1 MISLKKIYR
10 NWIYLISSNLFTSAI
25 SFTAFIILARKMNV
39 NDYGRFD
46 AIIASIT
53 LFATFANN
61 LAAGTVV
68 NREIS
73 LNPEKGYYILT
84 NARNMRI
91 IGFIISVIVLTIYN
105 IYIGITYPILLIA
118 IALLLISNI
127 TFELSEQISFGYL
140 ITKNTTIISITSSI
154 IWITIVLLIP
164 KNQSQ
169 LLVIVMSYTI
179 VFLFKSIIY
188 SIVTKK
194 IVLNKMV
201 IYIGMTKKKL
211 LVDSLPYLW
220 MRLVGTLGSQLPILF
235 LDNFSGSEEVAYYS
249 VGNKLI
255 LPLTILITSG
265 VNAFFPYL
273 TRLYREDMIRYKKF
287 IYQILF
293 IVLFGGA
300 TIAFLM
306 TTTSEIWLVAL
317 MGEKYINA
325 VTPFNYQ
332 IWLAVCIGFDLIFS
346 MILSSSFNHKRL
358 AIITTVDIII
368 LLPLILIFI
377 KEGSTGLAYAK
388 MLSSIISLILH
399 MIILIRI
406 MPLEKMKRTL
416 IYALGYFVLLLILNN
431 FEVILYAKLL
441 IMISLVIIIFF
452 IKDSPL
458 KYLIANLIVIAKDLR
473 KVKK

>member
-1 MISLKKIYR
+1 
-10 NWIYLISSNLFTSAI
+10 
-25 SFTAFIILARKMNV
+25 MNV
-39 NDYGRFD
+39 NDYGKFD

-73 LNPEKGYYILT
+73 LNPEKGYYILK

-105 IYIGITYPILLIA
+105 IFIGITYAILLIA
-118 IALLLISNI
+118 IGPLLISNI
-127 TFELSEQISFGYL
+127 TFELREQISFGYL
-140 ITKNTTIISITSSI
+140 ITKNTTIINIISSI

-169 LLVIVMSYTI
+169 LLAIVMAYTF
-179 VFLFKSIIY
+179 VFVFKSTIY

-194 IVLNKMV
+194 ILLNKTE
-201 IYIGMTKKKL
+201 IYSSMTKKKL
-211 LVDSLPYLW
+211 FIDSLPYLW

-235 LDNFSGSEEVAYYS
+235 LDNISGSEEVAYYS
-249 VGNKLI
+249 VGNKFI

-273 TRLYREDMIRYKKF
+273 TRLYKEDMLRYKKF

-293 IVLFGGA
+293 VVLFGGA

-306 TTTSEIWLVAL
+306 TTTSDIWLVAL

-346 MILSSSFNHKRL
+346 MILSSSFNQKRL
-358 AIITTVDIII
+358 AIITTLDIII
-368 LLPLILIFI
+368 LLPIILIFI

-399 MIILIRI
+399 MIILIKV
-406 MPLEKMKRTL
+406 MPVKKMNRN
-416 IYALGYFVLLLILNN
+416 IIFALGYFVLLLFLNS
-431 FEVILYAKLL
+431 FDLILYVKLL
-441 IMISLVIIIFF
+441 IMISLVMIIFF

-458 KYLIANLIVIAKDLR
+458 RHLIGNLIIMFKNLRRAK
-473 KVKK
+473 K

>member
-1 MISLKKIYR
+1 
-10 NWIYLISSNLFTSAI
+10 
-25 SFTAFIILARKMNV
+25 MNV
-39 NDYGRFD
+39 NDYGKFD

-73 LNPEKGYYILT
+73 LNPEKGYYILK

-105 IYIGITYPILLIA
+105 IFIGITYPILLIA

-140 ITKNTTIISITSSI
+140 ITKNTTIINIISSI

-169 LLVIVMSYTI
+169 LLAIVMAYTF
-179 VFLFKSIIY
+179 VFVFKSTIY

-194 IVLNKMV
+194 ILLNKTE
-201 IYIGMTKKKL
+201 IYSSMTKKKL
-211 LVDSLPYLW
+211 FIDSLPYLW

-235 LDNFSGSEEVAYYS
+235 LDNISGSEEVAYYS
-249 VGNKLI
+249 VGNKFI

-273 TRLYREDMIRYKKF
+273 TRLYKEDMLRYKKF

-293 IVLFGGA
+293 VVLFGGA

-306 TTTSEIWLVAL
+306 TTTSDIWLVAL

-346 MILSSSFNHKRL
+346 MILSSSFNQKRL
-358 AIITTVDIII
+358 AIITTLDIII
-368 LLPLILIFI
+368 LLPIILIFI

-399 MIILIRI
+399 MIILIKI
-406 MPLEKMKRTL
+406 MPVKKMNRN
-416 IYALGYFVLLLILNN
+416 IIFALGYFVLLLFLNS
-431 FEVILYAKLL
+431 FDLILYVKLL
-441 IMISLVIIIFF
+441 IMISLVMIIFF

-458 KYLIANLIVIAKDLR
+458 RHLIGNLIIMFKNLRRAK
-473 KVKK
+473 K